1 MAVLFELG
9 AISAR
14 IKRMKRLE
22 KPNWQKQNERKKTL
36 WIGLIGA
43 LLLIPVLG
51 SAVYLLDK
59 IRPLESFAE
68 ESGNAQGRR
77 IVVPAGGDFQNALNQ
92 SNPGDTIVLKAG
104 AIYKGAFKLPK
115 KRGEQFVTVTTSA
128 AQSLPSPDK
137 RIDPDKHSSL
147 LPKLESNV
155 KGKPVIL
162 TADGA
167 HHFRF
172 IGVEFKPTIEGLY
185 NIIQIGSSEETSV
198 DQLPHNIEFD
208 RVYIRGSKVH
218 GQRRGIAANGRH
230 IKIINSHISEIKR
243 DGEETQAI
251 AIWSADGPLEIRNNY
266 LEAAGIG
273 ILFGGAGAPLKLIPT
288 DCIVKDNHINK
299 PLEWKE
305 QAWDVKNMF
314 EIKNGRNIKVQ
325 NNLMTNNW
333 ASAQSGTAVLFTT
346 RADNKNV
353 VIENIEFSNNIIQS
367 SGNAL
372 NIYGSEGDGG
382 RNLTIKNNLFADI
395 DGSRWG
401 GAGHFLLVS
410 DWDGLTIENNTIIQ
424 TGNMSNA
431 HGPPTKDFIFRN
443 NIIYNNEYGFFGDG
457 SSPGR
462 VALNEYFPGFIVT
475 NNIIIGGDSK
485 DYGRSNFYPSSI
497 RQIGFIDRKHYRLGK
512 NNPYRSR
519 GFGGKQIGADID
531 PASVGGN

>member
-1 MAVLFELG
+1 
-9 AISAR
+9 
-14 IKRMKRLE
+14 MKRLE
-22 KPNWQKQNERKKTL
+22 KPNWQKQKERKNISIIIIAFAVIL
-36 WIGLIGA
+36 V
-43 LLLIPVLG
+43 PLG
-51 SAVYLLDK
+51 IAAAYLF
-59 IRPLESFAE
+59 RTSFAE
-68 ESGNAQGRR
+68 TFREEIEVQGGR
-77 IVVPAGGDFQNALNQ
+77 IYVKAGASFQAALNRA
-92 SNPGDTIVLKAG
+92 NPGDTILLEAG
-104 AIYKGAFKLPK
+104 ATFKGAFKLPK
-115 KRGEQFVTVTTSA
+115 KSGTQFITIRTSA
-128 AQSLPSPDK
+128 ADSQLPAPDK
-137 RIDPDKHSSL
+137 RLDPKTYASA

-155 KGKPVIL
+155 KGSPVIYA
-162 TADGA
+162 ADGA

-172 IGVEFKPTIEGLY
+172 IGVEFKHTIEGLY
-185 NIIQIGSSEETSV
+185 NIIEIGTGEETSV

-208 RVYIRGSKVH
+208 RVYVHGSKVH

-346 RADNKNV
+346 RADNKNA

-382 RNLTIKNNLFADI
+382 RNLKIKNNLFADI

-401 GAGHFLLVS
+401 GAGHFLVVS

-424 TGNMSNA
+424 TGNISNA
-431 HGPPTKDFIFRN
+431 HGPPIKNFVFRN
-443 NIIYNNEYGFFGDG
+443 NIISNNEYGFFGDG

-462 VALNEYFPGFIVT
+462 VSLNEYFPGFKVT